1 MIQFGL
7 KTIQMNGSK
16 SFRIEGQGFY
26 NVIDKWLRHVQLMGK
41 HYHNMNKSYDTHNS
55 QTWVKRITANKP
67 GLSTVNYSLQTV
79 R

>member
-1 MIQFGL
+1 MGQSRFEL
-7 KTIQMNGSK
+7 KDRGS
-16 SFRIEGQGFY
+16 I